1 MKRSKRLEPVGEL
14 AAEAERQSAV
24 AAAAVQARLADAERR
39 AAELKRYLAEY
50 QEMFQ
55 QRAKR
60 GMGVSGMR
68 DYQMFIAR
76 LSEAVH
82 HQDGLILQLQAESER
97 ARAEWLEAAARKNAV
112 GKVIAQARTEDQKLE
127 DRKAQKEFDE
137 RAQRHGSAR

>member
-1 MKRSKRLEPVGEL
+1 MKRSKKLEPVGEL
-14 AAEAERQSAV
+14 AAEAERASAVAV
-24 AAAAVQARLADAERR
+24 AAAQSRLADAERR
-39 AAELKRYLAEY
+39 AVELRHYLAEY

-76 LSEAVH
+76 LSEAVR
-82 HQDGLILQLQAESER
+82 HQDGLLLQLQAECER
-97 ARAEWLEAAARKNAV
+97 AHAGWLEAAARKSAV
-112 GKVIAQARTEDQKLE
+112 GKVIAEARSEDQKVE

-137 RAQRHGSAR
+137 RAQRLGGAR

>member
-1 MKRSKRLEPVGEL
+1 VGEL
-14 AAEAERQSAV
+14 AAEAERESAVAV
-24 AAAAVQARLADAERR
+24 AAAQSRLADAERR
-39 AAELKRYLAEY
+39 GAELRHYLAEY

-76 LSEAVH
+76 LSEAVR
-82 HQDGLILQLQAESER
+82 HQDGLIVQLRAECER
-97 ARAEWLEAAARKNAV
+97 AHDGWLEAAARKSAV
-112 GKVIAQARTEDQKLE
+112 GKVIAEARSEDQKLE

-137 RAQRHGSAR
+137 RAQRLGGAR